1 MITLQRGQKSKL
13 SDLGVNDAFVL
24 DVHIDGG
31 GQEIDVACFG
41 LDNADKL
48 SDDRYMIFYNQI
60 SAPDNSVTV
69 AVTSAKTTFTV
80 DLSRLNSTI
89 QKLVITASMSSSGT
103 MKNIN
108 HSLVTIGN
116 AQLPFSG
123 NDFENEKAII
133 IAEIYKRDNVWR
145 FGAVGQGFNGGLSA
159 LLKHFGGEE
168 VAPEPAVSP
177 APVQTPA
184 PAAAPSSSINLQ
196 KVSGKVQLSKNSK
209 PVLIQKTPEIT
220 ASISWASGTDYDV
233 YALVYTKDGKQFDVA
248 TFGAKGVP
256 ALQNYDNGAVVH
268 MGDTGRSG
276 DKIKTEIIK
285 IKLNDNI
292 KAVVPVAYSAQS
304 NGTGS
309 FNKYQVSMLIDNNA
323 GTAVT
328 VSAENANTNDS
339 IYTCVP
345 GLILNTPDGIIIE
358 PLELYS
364 RPSSEHRPKLE
375 LDHKGAVKVVMDKG
389 PVNDYK

>member
-1 MITLQRGQKSKL
+1 MTTLQRGQKSKL
-13 SDLGVNDAFVL
+13 VDLGVSDAFVV
-24 DVHIDGG
+24 DVQIDAA

-41 LDNADKL
+41 LDAADKL
-48 SDDRYMIFYNQI
+48 SDDRYMIFYNQV
-60 SAPDNSVTV
+60 SAPDNSVAV
-69 AVTSAKTTFTV
+69 AITASKTTFTL
-80 DLSRLNSTI
+80 DLSKLNNNI
-89 QKLVITASMSSSGT
+89 QKLVITASMSSAGT
-103 MKNIN
+103 MKNIGQ
-108 HSLVTIGN
+108 SSVKIGQ

-123 NDFENEKAII
+123 SDFENEKAII
-133 IAEIYKRDNVWR
+133 IGEIYKRDNVWR

-168 VAPEPAVSP
+168 IAAAEPAAPAP
-177 APVQTPA
+177 APVAA
-184 PAAAPSSSINLQ
+184 PAPSSSVNLQ

-233 YALVYTKDGKQFDVA
+233 YALVFTKDGKQYDVA

-256 ALQNYDNGAVVH
+256 ALKNYDNGAVVH
-268 MGDTGRSG
+268 TGDTGRSG
-276 DKIKTEIIK
+276 DKIKTEVIK

-328 VSAENANTNDS
+328 VSAENANTNDK

-345 GLILNTPDGIIIE
+345 GLILNTPDGIVIE

-364 RPSSEHRPKLE
+364 RPGSEHRPKLE
-375 LDHKGAVKVVMDKG
+375 ADHKGIIKVLMDKG